1 MSKQA
6 INEPDPTASRYAY
19 IVEDDSALRRTV
31 ARMLSDVDMV
41 TEEFG
46 SAEAFLEGY
55 SNRPMGCVLLDV
67 RLPGIDG
74 LELLE
79 TIANRAPPNPIVMI
93 SGFGDIPSAVR
104 AVKMGAFDFLQKPFR
119 KDRLLEVVDKAFER
133 IEATTCKDRAFER
146 LTPREREVLIAF
158 QDGAPNKIVAATLG
172 LSPRTVE
179 MHRARLFKK
188 LGVTNLAQALMRA
201 RDAGLISH
209 GGSQTDE

>member
-1 MSKQA
+1 MSEFTP
-6 INEPDPTASRYAY
+6 IASRYAY
-19 IVEDDSALRRTV
+19 IVEDDLALSRVV
-31 ARMLSDVDMV
+31 ARMLSDVDTM

-46 SAEAFLEGY
+46 SAETFLDGY

-79 TIANRAPPNPIVMI
+79 TISNRAPPNPIVMI

-104 AVKMGAFDFLQKPFR
+104 AVKMGAFDFLQKPFG

-133 IEATTCKDRAFER
+133 IEATTRNDREFER

-158 QDGAPNKIVAATLG
+158 QDGAPNKIVAAELG

-179 MHRARLFKK
+179 MHRAHLFKK
-188 LGVTNLAQALMRA
+188 LGVTNLSQALLRA
-201 RDAGLISH
+201 RDAGLISQ
-209 GGSQTDE
+209 GGAQTEE

>member
-6 INEPDPTASRYAY
+6 MSEPAPMGSRHAY
-19 IVEDDSALRRTV
+19 IVEDDPALRRII
-31 ARMLSDVDMV
+31 ARMLNDVGTL

-79 TIANRAPPNPIVMI
+79 TIANLAPPNPIVMI

-104 AVKMGAFDFLQKPFR
+104 AVKMGALDFLQKPFG
-119 KDRLLEVVDKAFER
+119 KDRLLGVVEKAFER
-133 IEATTCKDRAFER
+133 IEATTRTDREFER

-158 QDGAPNKIVAATLG
+158 HGGAPNKIVAAKLG

-179 MHRARLFKK
+179 MHRARLFQK

-201 RDAGLISH
+201 RDAGLISPS
-209 GGSQTDE
+209 GTQTDE

>member
-1 MSKQA
+1 MS
-6 INEPDPTASRYAY
+6 ERETSDTATTTRHAY
-19 IVEDDSALRRTV
+19 MVEDDPALRRIV
-31 ARMLSDVDMV
+31 ARMLRDGGIA

-46 SAEAFLEGY
+46 SAETFLDGY
-55 SNRPMGCVLLDV
+55 SDRPTGCVLLDV

-79 TIANRAPPNPIVMI
+79 TISDLTPPNPVVMI

-104 AVKMGAFDFLQKPFR
+104 AVRMGALDFLQKPFG
-119 KDRLLEVVDKAFER
+119 KDRLLEVVDKAFES
-133 IEATTCKDRAFER
+133 IEQTARNGRELER

-158 QDGAPNKIVAATLG
+158 QDGAPNKIVAHKLG

-201 RDAGLISH
+201 RDAGLLGN
-209 GGSQTDE
+209 GGTYSDS